1 MDSHENGWED
11 LTGLALERT
20 QHSPTIGPMDIHIG
34 LTPDE
39 APNGTEV
46 RITESTSWDWGFKQL
61 KGALRAAKGA
71 ATFQVVDF
79 IKKQ

>member
-11 LTGLALERT
+11 LTGLALEST
-20 QHSPTIGPMDIHIG
+20 QHSPTTGPVDIHTG
-34 LTPDE
+34 PTPDE
-39 APNGTEV
+39 ASNGTEIL
-46 RITESTSWDWGFKQL
+46 ITESTSWDWGFNQL
-61 KGALRAAKGA
+61 KRALRAAKGA